1 MLKRFKD
8 IKTEEVYEKDT
19 EIEMTVKRADEV
31 ADNLGRYGAFL
42 ERLDVKEDENVE
54 EVEEAKEDKKEDKK
68 DEPKKEDKK

>member
-54 EVEEAKEDKKEDKK
+54 EVEEAKEEDKK